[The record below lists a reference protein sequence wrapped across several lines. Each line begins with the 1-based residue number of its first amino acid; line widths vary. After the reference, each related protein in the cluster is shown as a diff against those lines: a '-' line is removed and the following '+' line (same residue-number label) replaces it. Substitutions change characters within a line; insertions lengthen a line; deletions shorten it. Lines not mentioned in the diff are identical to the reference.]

1 MSGINIGAVPMNKEN
16 QEIERKFLIA
26 YPSAQL
32 LSTCRDVSKITQTY
46 LSAPPGITARVRKRE
61 WPERCE
67 YTHTEKRRMS
77 DMRRLEFEQEISA
90 AEYAEFL
97 KSADPGRNPVHKKRC
112 CLLHDGQLFEIDLYP
127 FWQDR
132 AIMEIELEDE
142 SQSVR
147 FPPCISIIREVT
159 GDKRYT
165 NSAIA
170 KHLPE

>member
-1 MSGINIGAVPMNKEN
+1 MNKEN

-61 WPERCE
+61 WPEKCE

-97 KSADPGRNPVHKKRC
+97 KSADPAETRFIKSAVAFCWTASSLRSTCILSGGRP
-112 CLLHDGQLFEIDLYP
+112 
-127 FWQDR
+127 
-132 AIMEIELEDE
+132 
-142 SQSVR
+142 
-147 FPPCISIIREVT
+147 
-159 GDKRYT
+159 
-165 NSAIA
+165 
-170 KHLPE
+170 